1 MRVGLEP
8 THITVPA
15 PEAGALTARPSHL
28 EAYSDYCGRKIY
40 IPLHCHLESTQFE
53 AKIWC

>member
-28 EAYSDYCGRKIY
+28 VAYSKTFRYLVYKAAQR
-40 IPLHCHLESTQFE
+40 CHE
-53 AKIWC
+53 